1 MAGTRGRLF
10 RRAFSIKS
18 VVFSTK
24 SSQICFSQELTV
36 LRGHV
41 TSDLDVVPPIKFT

>member
-1 MAGTRGRLF
+1 MAGTRGRVF
-10 RRAFSIKS
+10 RRAFLYQIGG
-18 VVFSTK
+18 FSTK